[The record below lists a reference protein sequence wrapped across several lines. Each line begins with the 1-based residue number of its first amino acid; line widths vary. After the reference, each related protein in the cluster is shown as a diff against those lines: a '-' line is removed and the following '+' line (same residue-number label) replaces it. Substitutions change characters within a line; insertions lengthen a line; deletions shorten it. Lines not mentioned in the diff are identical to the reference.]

1 MKKQNQLL
9 LARNIFVF
17 IVFIS
22 FGIIVATE
30 KTNSFLTTKF
40 EKEVNNYL
48 ENNYNE
54 IKNKIKKEE
63 SSYKKGI
70 YTTKITSKD
79 NKHLYFIIQKDNKK
93 ITDTYQKDYVE
104 GNTLFS
110 YLNKKIKKDIEQKTN
125 TEVEIKINSKFNQ
138 HTPVIQERILKEENL
153 LELKFYT
160 LIKQVMITDWNTKSI
175 TETIL
180 HTMDTYDSQNI
191 TPKNYTITIINK
203 ENIKETIQ
211 INNLTT
217 DLKDNSS
224 KETII
229 DDIIN
234 DRNSKLLK
242 ENDITYDFTN
252 ITKEEQ

>member
-110 YLNKKIKKDIEQKTN
+110 YLNKK
-125 TEVEIKINSKFNQ
+125 
-138 HTPVIQERILKEENL
+138 
-153 LELKFYT
+153 
-160 LIKQVMITDWNTKSI
+160 
-175 TETIL
+175 
-180 HTMDTYDSQNI
+180 
-191 TPKNYTITIINK
+191 
-203 ENIKETIQ
+203 
-211 INNLTT
+211 
-217 DLKDNSS
+217 
-224 KETII
+224 
-229 DDIIN
+229 
-234 DRNSKLLK
+234 
-242 ENDITYDFTN
+242 
-252 ITKEEQ
+252 

>member
-1 MKKQNQLL
+1 
-9 LARNIFVF
+9 
-17 IVFIS
+17 
-22 FGIIVATE
+22 
-30 KTNSFLTTKF
+30 
-40 EKEVNNYL
+40 
-48 ENNYNE
+48 
-54 IKNKIKKEE
+54 
-63 SSYKKGI
+63 
-70 YTTKITSKD
+70 
-79 NKHLYFIIQKDNKK
+79 
-93 ITDTYQKDYVE
+93 
-104 GNTLFS
+104 
-110 YLNKKIKKDIEQKTN
+110 
-125 TEVEIKINSKFNQ
+125 
-138 HTPVIQERILKEENL
+138 
-153 LELKFYT
+153 
-160 LIKQVMITDWNTKSI
+160 
-175 TETIL
+175 
-180 HTMDTYDSQNI
+180 MDTYDSQNI